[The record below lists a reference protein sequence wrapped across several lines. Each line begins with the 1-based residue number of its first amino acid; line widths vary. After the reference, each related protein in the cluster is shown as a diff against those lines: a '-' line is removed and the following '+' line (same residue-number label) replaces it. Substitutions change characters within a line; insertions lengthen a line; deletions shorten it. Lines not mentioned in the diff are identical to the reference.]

1 MFSAAFSYDFFY
13 LMPRSG
19 VPAGTILFVVLFGPI
34 SCLLWN
40 KENLRD
46 CNAKSLLKFCIA
58 GVLVALVIGFVFAF
72 HLFIHDSTS
81 GEKAGLKSYLGA
93 FMIFLVVAGIVPV
106 FVGLSLLRLGIKR
119 ALEHSF
125 GAGSAKA
132 NSEIEK
138 SSPSPLMRDAE
149 DVNRAALKKLMSEVP
164 AANSDE
170 FDKLKKEF
178 KNNK

>member
-1 MFSAAFSYDFFY
+1 MFSAALSYDFF

-19 VPAGTILFVVLFGPI
+19 VPAGTLLFVVLFGPI

-46 CNAKSLLKFCIA
+46 CNAKALLKFCIA
-58 GVLVALVIGFVFAF
+58 GVLVALVIGFVLAF

-81 GEKAGLKSYLGA
+81 GEKTGLKSYLGA
-93 FMIFLVVAGIVPV
+93 FMIFLVVAGIVPI
-106 FVGLSLLRLGIKR
+106 FVGLSLLRLDIKC

-125 GAGSAKA
+125 GAGSTKA

-138 SSPSPLMRDAE
+138 SSPSPLMHDAE
-149 DVNRAALKKLMSEVP
+149 NVNRAALKKFMSEVP
-164 AANSDE
+164 TANSDE
-170 FDKLKKEF
+170 FDKLKREF
-178 KNNK
+178 KDKN